1 MMLFLR
7 FLKIGMK
14 KAAARDGQLPVSK

>member
-1 MMLFLR
+1 MVT

-14 KAAARDGQLPVSK
+14 QKLP